1 MLRVDVGVE
10 EELVVEVGTV
20 KDSEDSRDDEL
31 VVGTGESSDVIANT
45 DVEVSFAKTSFVSS
59 DGV

>member
-1 MLRVDVGVE
+1 MGGWAVEVAVLRVDVGVE

-31 VVGTGESSDVIANT
+31 VVGTGEISDVVAGT
-45 DVEVSFAKTSFVSS
+45 VVEVSSA
-59 DGV
+59 